1 MLPGPQMR
9 STAYYVEHNRKINRQ
24 RLALG
29 CPLDALVSGH
39 KKDVVL
45 TNRLARNREKVAI
58 YGWHNLSGTPI
69 QPLTTIHGIGYAD
82 YSHGVRLVSRIA
94 LLDGKPVPVDEIL
107 QDPKLANLLSDEGA
121 MRGLRQFMT
130 FRRRPPL
137 WAADTSGPA
146 AIPAFQAA
154 TNSRPSGPAQ

>member
-1 MLPGPQMR
+1 MPPGPQMR
-9 STAYYVEHNRKINRQ
+9 STACYVEHNRKINRQ

-69 QPLTTIHGIGYAD
+69 QRLTTIHGIGYAD
-82 YSHGVRLVSRIA
+82 YSHGIRLVSRIA
-94 LLDGKPVPVDEIL
+94 LLDGKPIPVDEIL

-121 MRGLRQFMT
+121 IRVDPQFAIFHNPLPVRAAGASRDSTAPIMRVTSHSRGSS
-130 FRRRPPL
+130 PP
-137 WAADTSGPA
+137 
-146 AIPAFQAA
+146 Q
-154 TNSRPSGPAQ
+154 